1 MLDNRRIFV
10 QMNYYND
17 YELRERK
24 VINVLLQENTY
35 QNGPMRK
42 IIKLSIVCNY
52 NKKKKVKAKSFLNW
66 LIY

>member
-24 VINVLLQENTY
+24 VINVLHQENTY
-35 QNGPMRK
+35 QNAHEQ
-42 IIKLSIVCNY
+42 
-52 NKKKKVKAKSFLNW
+52 NKKIVNQF
-66 LIY
+66 

>member
-35 QNGPMRK
+35 QNAMRK

-52 NKKKKVKAKSFLNW
+52 NKEKKVKAKSFLNW
-66 LIY
+66 LI

>member
-10 QMNYYND
+10 QMNYYDD

-35 QNGPMRK
+35 QNPMHK

-52 NKKKKVKAKSFLNW
+52 NKKKKAKAKSFLNW
-66 LIY
+66 LI